1 MFVELVYDKRNF
13 DGLPGAKDIILGELT
28 KRVHRVFPDA
38 DVRVKPMMTLPA
50 INTDASKHEKERIS
64 TVGQEMFEG
73 VDGWFQIKRLEPS
86 YCLISINSDLSRLSY
101 DTEPNLI

>member
-28 KRVHRVFPDA
+28 KRIHRIFPDA

-64 TVGQEMFEG
+64 AVVQEMFEEA
-73 VDGWFQIKRLEPS
+73 DMWL
-86 YCLISINSDLSRLSY
+86 
-101 DTEPNLI
+101 TED

>member
-28 KRVHRVFPDA
+28 KRVHRIFPDA

-50 INTDASKHEKERIS
+50 INTDASKHEKE
-64 TVGQEMFEG
+64 
-73 VDGWFQIKRLEPS
+73 QIMVLRQQPVSLSGLKRLNQILFP
-86 YCLISINSDLSRLSY
+86 
-101 DTEPNLI
+101 

>member
-28 KRVHRVFPDA
+28 KRVHRIFPDT
-38 DVRVKPMMTLPA
+38 DVRVKPMMALPA

-64 TVGQEMFEG
+64 AVVQEMFEEADMWL
-73 VDGWFQIKRLEPS
+73 V
-86 YCLISINSDLSRLSY
+86 SD
-101 DTEPNLI
+101 

>member
-28 KRVHRVFPDA
+28 RRVHRFFPDA

-64 TVGQEMFEG
+64 AAVQEMFEEADMWL
-73 VDGWFQIKRLEPS
+73 V
-86 YCLISINSDLSRLSY
+86 SD
-101 DTEPNLI
+101 